1 MKERVNENRKENKK
15 YKTTILKIYNETYRI
30 KYSIDEIKTVK
41 IISYDIMKSID
52 NLEYLESERLNEHLP
67 EDELLFRYG
76 KEIKIDDYENFIKSD
91 DYKRVTKYLKDNII
105 NKTLIDRHISII
117 YDYLKS
123 NNKINLETLKK
134 AILNNED
141 IKHSHINHSILI
153 EREKTRKSGET
164 FQINETG
171 DINYNQLRCVI
182 KMTEYTPISGG
193 NMSELNTRFIYK
205 QKEFISIKK

>member
-1 MKERVNENRKENKK
+1 MKKRVNENRKENKK
-15 YKTTILKIYNETYRI
+15 YKITILKIYSETYKI

-52 NLEYLESERLNEHLP
+52 NLEYLESERLNEQSP

-76 KEIKIDDYENFIKSD
+76 KEIEIDDYENFIKGD
-91 DYKRVTKYLKDNII
+91 DYKKVTKYLKDNNI
-105 NKTLIDRHISII
+105 NETLIDRHISII

-141 IKHSHINHSILI
+141 IKNSHTKHSILI

-182 KMTEYTPISGG
+182 KMAEYTPISGG
-193 NMSELNTRFIYK
+193 SIAELNKIPDF
-205 QKEFISIKK
+205 